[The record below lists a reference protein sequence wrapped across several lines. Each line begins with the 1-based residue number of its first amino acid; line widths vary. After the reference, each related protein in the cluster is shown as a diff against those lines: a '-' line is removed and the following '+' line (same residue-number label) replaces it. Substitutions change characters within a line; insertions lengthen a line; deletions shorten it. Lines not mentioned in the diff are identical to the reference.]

1 MLAKLL
7 NAHEVATLLGLHKVT
22 IYDWV
27 SQRRIPFVK
36 VGGRTMFDPRE
47 IERWLEGSTV
57 REQELYGEAGGVMI
71 RARRSRPGKVVRE
84 R

>member
-1 MLAKLL
+1 MLPKLL
-7 NAHEVATLLGLHKVT
+7 SAHEVAVLLGVHKVT

-57 REQELYGEAGGVMI
+57 REQELSQGP
-71 RARRSRPGKVVRE
+71 ARIVVPARGSRPGRPKSPR
-84 R
+84 